1 MLLRNRN
8 SPRMTRPR
16 CFPPVILAQTGVC
29 FPPARGPAPVEPS
42 WMPPLCSSP
51 LLAWL
56 AWTSSSC
63 ELHSQQCY
71 PAVPCFRCKRTFHLC
86 FPQPGTQRASRSNCW
101 VQVDMPVWLGTH
113 RGGPLVP
120 WQCLLCCMCLN
131 SGKLRKLRPSL
142 IFVTP
147 LFLLLKDDSS
157 VPVLSA
163 SLHLMGAD

>member
-1 MLLRNRN
+1 MFPTRDPRADWGLLPSCSRT
-8 SPRMTRPR
+8 SPRGA
-16 CFPPVILAQTGVC
+16 FLD
-29 FPPARGPAPVEPS
+29 APS
-42 WMPPLCSSP
+42 LLFP